1 MPDTGSDR
9 AAVDLNADMAEGFG
23 AWDIGDDEAML
34 DLVTSANVACGF
46 HAGDPIVM
54 NRVIHGAVARG
65 VSIGA
70 HPGFNDLWGF
80 GRRRIEMA
88 MADIEAMTAYQ
99 IGALQGMA
107 ATAGTSVTHVKP
119 HGALNNMA
127 SERDDIAGA
136 ITRAVRAVDASLIL
150 VAVSGSALFR
160 AGVDAGLAVAS
171 ETYADRTYAD
181 DGLMT
186 SRRLDN
192 AMIRDPQQAAEQVR
206 RMVVD
211 GIVVSTGGKE
221 IPVDARTICIHGD
234 EPTGPAVAGAVR
246 AVLENAGVDVVP
258 LPALGITP
266 VATR

>member
-1 MPDTGSDR
+1 MNSNAPARTM
-9 AAVDLNADMAEGFG
+9 VNLNADMAEGFG

-46 HAGDPIVM
+46 HAGDPNVM
-54 NRVIHGAVARG
+54 NRVIRSAIERG

-88 MADIEAMTAYQ
+88 AADIEAMTAYQ

-107 ATAGTSVTHVKP
+107 AAAGTRVTHVKP

-127 SERDDIAGA
+127 SERDDMAVAIAS
-136 ITRAVRAVDASLIL
+136 AVRAVDASLIL
-150 VAVSGSALFR
+150 IAVSGSALHR
-160 AGVDAGLAVAS
+160 AGLDAGLPVAS
-171 ETYADRTYAD
+171 EVYADRTYGD

-192 AMIRDPQQAAEQVR
+192 AMIRDPRLAAEQVH

-211 GIVVSTGGKE
+211 GIVVSTGGTE
-221 IPVDARTICIHGD
+221 IPVDARTVCIHGD
-234 EPTGPAVAGAVR
+234 EPTGPAVARAVR
-246 AVLENAGVDVVP
+246 AVLEEAGVGIVP
-258 LPALGITP
+258 LPDLGIEP
-266 VATR
+266 ACA